1 MPKHGKM
8 DWAANATSNYEEP
21 DPKDDNA
28 YSHGR
33 YDTSPD
39 HDKNNSQGSSYAFG
53 TYDNTYNKQ

>member
-1 MPKHGKM
+1 M